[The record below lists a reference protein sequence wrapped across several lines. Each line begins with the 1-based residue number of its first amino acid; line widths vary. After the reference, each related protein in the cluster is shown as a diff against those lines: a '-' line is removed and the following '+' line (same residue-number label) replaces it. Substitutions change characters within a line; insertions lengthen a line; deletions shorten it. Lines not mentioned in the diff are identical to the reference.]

1 MPKSKS
7 LLFVE
12 LFLLEQANLVL
23 RKKWWAQRGVTL
35 PCTQSRSTTASNFW
49 APKSLNSRR
58 FLMNLFLFDA
68 IQ

>member
-23 RKKWWAQRGVTL
+23 RKKWWAQCGGHFALYSVTQHNRL
-35 PCTQSRSTTASNFW
+35 Q
-49 APKSLNSRR
+49 
-58 FLMNLFLFDA
+58 FLGA
-68 IQ
+68 